1 MASKYA
7 FRFVVKIG
15 NQYLNYVVPQR
26 GGTKQLVMTPYAY
39 DAADAG
45 DPVTAMKL
53 ATIVGG
59 VAMKFDPILGRME
72 EIRKNG
78 EG

>member
-7 FRFVVKIG
+7 FRFIVRIG
-15 NQYLNYVVPQR
+15 NQYLSYVRPLR
-26 GGTKQLVMTPYAY
+26 GGMKQLVMTPYAY

-53 ATIVGG
+53 AVIVGG

-72 EIRKNG
+72 EIKKNV